1 MHSTKRQARSTTTT
15 TTTASATASTSHV
28 LEFSDAGDLRC
39 RAQAPVHV
47 GKWKV
52 RGLPTATATSSP
64 TTSAA
69 TPTNST
75 FGKMWDWRETSP
87 SLYHDGTIQ
96 HARYSARFS
105 AEIHTRGCH

>member
-47 GKWKV
+47 VEWKV
-52 RGLPTATATSSP
+52 RGLPPATAAT
-64 TTSAA
+64 AA
-69 TPTNST
+69 ADRAT
-75 FGKMWDWRETSP
+75 D
-87 SLYHDGTIQ
+87 
-96 HARYSARFS
+96 
-105 AEIHTRGCH
+105 HTAGMRGR